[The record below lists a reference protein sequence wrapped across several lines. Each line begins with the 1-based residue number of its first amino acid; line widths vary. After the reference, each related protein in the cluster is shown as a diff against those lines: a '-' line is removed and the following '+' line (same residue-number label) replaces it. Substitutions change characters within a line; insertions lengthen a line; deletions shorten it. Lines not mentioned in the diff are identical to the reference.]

1 MTGPL
6 YRLGGFCS
14 RHHWPVIAG
23 WLVAVIAT
31 ALVAGAAGE
40 KTSDNLTLPGTGST
54 NAQNLLSDHLPA
66 QANGTNPVVMQAK
79 TGKITDSKKKQAV
92 EDTVKSLRKVDTV
105 QRAVS
110 PFSDNAKNAISKDKT
125 IAYISV
131 TLTESQANLT
141 DEEAQE

>member
-14 RHHWPVIAG
+14 RHHWPVIGLWIA
-23 WLVAVIAT
+23 AVIAI
-31 ALVAGAAGE
+31 AVVANVVGE

-54 NAQNLLSDHLPA
+54 NAQNLLSDHLPT
-66 QANGTNPVVMQAK
+66 QANGTNPVVMKAE
-79 TGKITDSKKKQAV
+79 TGKITDSKNKQAV
-92 EDTVKSLRKVDTV
+92 EDTVKSLRKVDVV

-110 PFSDNAKNAISKDKT
+110 PFSDAGKGAVSKDKK

-131 TLTESQANLT
+131 TLTESQGDLT
-141 DEEAQE
+141 DE